1 MGSTRRRSGRLVT
14 LEVVDPG
21 PLTSVQAPGGRP
33 GWQRFGVPVGGAAD
47 PWSARLA
54 NRLIGN
60 PDDAPLLEATLGGP
74 TLRFG
79 TATLVAMVGAA
90 WRATLDG
97 LPFPANQARA
107 ARAGA
112 TLQVGTGPGARA
124 YLAVAGLVVR
134 PVLGST
140 ATDLRAG
147 FGGHEGRALRAGD
160 RLEIATQ
167 PGRPMRWRAT
177 PARSGPIRLLPGPHA
192 SWFAPD
198 ALSVAAWRLSE
209 AADRTGARLEGEPQ
223 QSGEASEIPSIGLPL
238 GAIQVPPDGRPIVM
252 LADRPVTGGYPV
264 PACVIRADIGRV
276 AQLRPG
282 DELHFASVPVAQ
294 AIEALRRA
302 EADLEDLE
310 PFSLTGDDELGW
322 AGALD

>member
-1 MGSTRRRSGRLVT
+1 M
-14 LEVVDPG
+14 LEIADPG
-21 PLTSVQAPGGRP
+21 LLTTVQTPGGRP

-47 PWSARLA
+47 RWSARLA
-54 NRLIGN
+54 NRLVGN
-60 PDDAPLLEATLGGP
+60 PDDSALLEATLAGP

-79 TATLVAMVGAA
+79 SATLVAISGAA

-97 LPFPANQARA
+97 LPLPANQARA

-112 TLQVGTGPGARA
+112 TLRMATGPGARA
-124 YLAVAGLVVR
+124 YVAVAGLAVEA
-134 PVLGST
+134 VLGSA
-140 ATDLRAG
+140 ATELRTG

-160 RLEIATQ
+160 RLEIAAQ
-167 PGRPMRWRAT
+167 SGRPMRWRGT
-177 PARSGPIRLLPGPHA
+177 PPSSRPIRLLPGPHA

-198 ALSVAAWRLSE
+198 ALTGAAWRVSD
-209 AADRTGARLEGEPQ
+209 AADRTGARLEGEPV
-223 QSGEASEIPSIGLPL
+223 QSSQDAEVPSIGLPL
-238 GAIQVPPDGRPIVM
+238 GAVQVPPDGSPIVM

-282 DELHFASVPVAQ
+282 NELRFASVSVQ
-294 AIEALRRA
+294 EALDALRQA

-310 PFSLTGDDELGW
+310 PLSLTSEDELGW